1 MAAIDEVSLRFAK
14 LAVSKPRDVRQL
26 VSRQRST
33 LTTEPPIA
41 EIRAQRAEPNPPH
54 ECREPPR
61 PSADAL
67 WSEAPI
73 RFHIDA
79 SPLQPS
85 PPGPVLQGGSAVAL
99 AAPRVIRSFHPN
111 DAGSADQL
119 SPPKEVAMLRT
130 KVLITRKL
138 MKKMPI
144 LSLLP
149 LAPALAIGSFVAV
162 LRAFSRIRRLERQ
175 INAPA
180 AT

>member
-1 MAAIDEVSLRFAK
+1 
-14 LAVSKPRDVRQL
+14 
-26 VSRQRST
+26 
-33 LTTEPPIA
+33 
-41 EIRAQRAEPNPPH
+41 
-54 ECREPPR
+54 
-61 PSADAL
+61 
-67 WSEAPI
+67 
-73 RFHIDA
+73 
-79 SPLQPS
+79 
-85 PPGPVLQGGSAVAL
+85 
-99 AAPRVIRSFHPN
+99 
-111 DAGSADQL
+111 
-119 SPPKEVAMLRT
+119 MLRT